1 MLHFILKMIKIE
13 AGKCMITNLTS
24 INEVQKELG
33 LRIHHK
39 RVNLS
44 LTQKDLAD
52 KSGLSLRS
60 INNIEQGKE
69 TNFSSI
75 LRVLLAFNLLNN
87 VEYLLPD
94 ELPSPLLINEDKK
107 YPQRVHKKRKV
118 HKEWKWEE

>member
-1 MLHFILKMIKIE
+1 
-13 AGKCMITNLTS
+13 MITNLTS
-24 INEVQKELG
+24 IYEVQKELG
-33 LRIHHK
+33 TRIHNK
-39 RVNLS
+39 RVSMS

-75 LRVLLAFNLLNN
+75 LRILLAFNLLNN

-94 ELPSPLLINEDKK
+94 ELPSPLLIKEDNK
-107 YPQRVHKKRKV
+107 YPQRVHKKSKV
-118 HKEWKWEE
+118 NKEWKWKE

>member
-1 MLHFILKMIKIE
+1 
-13 AGKCMITNLTS
+13 MITNLTS

-33 LRIHHK
+33 ARIHN
-39 RVNLS
+39 RRINMS
-44 LTQKDLAD
+44 LTQKDLAER
-52 KSGLSLRS
+52 SGLSLRS

-94 ELPSPLLINEDKK
+94 ELPSPLLINEDKR
-107 YPQRVHKKRKV
+107 YPQRVRKKRKING
-118 HKEWKWEE
+118 EWKWEE

>member
-1 MLHFILKMIKIE
+1 
-13 AGKCMITNLTS
+13 MITNLTS

-33 LRIHHK
+33 ARIHN
-39 RVNLS
+39 RRINMS
-44 LTQKDLAD
+44 LTQKDLAER
-52 KSGLSLRS
+52 SGLSLRS

-94 ELPSPLLINEDKK
+94 ELPSPLLINEDKR
-107 YPQRVHKKRKV
+107 YPKRVHKKRKING
-118 HKEWKWEE
+118 EWKWEE